1 MEQITAAQF
10 NSLSARTLPS
20 SLPAHLRADILHTST
35 VLLSYS
41 SNEDGPIYFVE
52 CVELEELT
60 TEEIL
65 QCINRGV
72 LANIKFGV
80 PVIVGEV
87 TVDGYRQFTQACKS
101 V

>member
-20 SLPAHLRADILHTST
+20 SLPAPLRADILHTST

-41 SNEDGPIYFVE
+41 SNEDGPTYFVE

-72 LANIKFGV
+72 LANIKFG
-80 PVIVGEV
+80 GM
-87 TVDGYRQFTQACKS
+87 RQRGNVCCENWRYCS
-101 V
+101 IH

>member
-65 QCINRGV
+65 ECINRGV
-72 LANIKFGV
+72 LANIKFG
-80 PVIVGEV
+80 
-87 TVDGYRQFTQACKS
+87 AKS
-101 V
+101 HSANVCCENWRYCSIH

>member
-41 SNEDGPIYFVE
+41 SNEDGPTYFVE

-80 PVIVGEV
+80 PVIDGEV
-87 TVDGYRQFTQACKS
+87 TVAGFRRFTQTCN
-101 V
+101 